1 MSQLEPSNS
10 AFFDVLLVAERME
23 EGKHREKRKRVL
35 NLRAQMSEL

>member
-10 AFFDVLLVAERME
+10 TFFDVLLVAERME
-23 EGKHREKRKRVL
+23 EGKDREKRKRVL